1 MFGPWYELCNDS
13 YQHVRNDGSVYE
25 MVQAVWLDTTR
36 EDIARGL
43 HEYCVVRGE
52 IDLKNYSEEEM
63 EGYICSYG
71 YTMENLRDQYG
82 DAMYGVIA
90 ECILEEVIVCDSCV
104 VADAVSFD
112 EAKEIIKRL
121 TAQN

>member
-1 MFGPWYELCNDS
+1 MFGPWYELHNDS

-25 MVQAVWLDTTR
+25 MIQAVWLDTTR
-36 EDIARGL
+36 EDMARGL

-63 EGYICSYG
+63 EGYFGHYG

-90 ECILEEVIVCDSCV
+90 ECILEEVTVCDSCV
-104 VADAVSFD
+104 VANADSRE
-112 EAKEIIKRL
+112 EAKEIIMRL
-121 TAQN
+121 TEQN